1 MRKGNRL
8 LILLF
13 LLVFFGGIGVGFIIG
28 KHIKESM
35 KENND
40 VVEPVK
46 EPVDISGVNNFD
58 IKMLKLENKKKNM
71 IYSPLSIKYALNLVR
86 YGADGKTKEE
96 LDSVL
101 GTKEITKYDNIKD
114 HLSLANSVFIKTS
127 FKDFVLSSYLENV
140 KNNLNT
146 EIMYDDF
153 KNAKNVN
160 NWISEKTFDM
170 LKDVVTDEQITNEDL
185 RMLLINALAIDME
198 WVRPFDEA
206 NTRGQSF
213 TKADGSKVEVTMLH
227 SKIDNYDDDFKYF
240 KDDNVSVISKDL
252 KEYDGKQF
260 ELIAIL
266 PEENLEDY
274 INNLKD
280 NDLDDL
286 FGKLTTVDSKS
297 EVNLAIPKFEY
308 EYSMDDFKENLKA
321 IGLVDMFDEKTA
333 NFSKMASKE
342 LYVSDG
348 IHKAKI
354 EFGEKGVKA
363 AAVTVIMMFEKSSIE
378 PQKKTINITFDK
390 PFMYVIRDKDSK
402 EVWFMGTVY
411 EPNLWKNDKNQYK

>member
-8 LILLF
+8 LIILF
-13 LLVFFGGIGVGFIIG
+13 LLLFFGGIGVGFIIG
-28 KHIKESM
+28 KHIKENK
-35 KENND
+35 KED
-40 VVEPVK
+40 KVVEPVK
-46 EPVDISGVNNFD
+46 EPVDVSNLENFD
-58 IKMLKLENKKKNM
+58 IKMLKLENKKENM

-86 YGADGKTKEE
+86 YGADGKTKDE

-127 FKDFVLSSYLENV
+127 FKDFVLSSYLEDV

-198 WVRPFDEA
+198 WVSPFDEA

-213 TKADGSKVEVTMLH
+213 TKADGSKVEVTMMH
-227 SKIDNYDDDFKYF
+227 SKLDNYNDDFKYY

-308 EYSMDDFKENLKA
+308 DYSMDNFKENLKA
-321 IGLVDMFDEKTA
+321 LGLVDMFDEETA

-378 PQKKTINITFDK
+378 PQKKNINITFDK